1 MELPPGVK
9 KDTSARNF
17 GLGVRSPIPG
27 RRSHELFLLP
37 TAGEEVFVWLLRG
50 RGAPGSVRRAGP
62 AHCAIWRRAAG
73 KLQPGSAGR
82 ARARLRP
89 ARGCGSRAASGRR
102 PGGLGGSEARANAG
116 RWAPELGGRE
126 GCGPGSGVDS
136 RGPGFPQGA
145 RVWPEG
151 NRS

>member
-1 MELPPGVK
+1 MILACNRILRITVSALKLATAYFNVSIRHSPAFKESSHRQWK
-9 KDTSARNF
+9 KTRLTGTSA
-17 GLGVRSPIPG
+17 LGVGSPIPG

-82 ARARLRP
+82 ARARPRP
-89 ARGCGSRAASGRR
+89 ARGCGSRAASGPR
-102 PGGLGGSEARANAG
+102 PGGLGGSEARANA
-116 RWAPELGGRE
+116 RR
-126 GCGPGSGVDS
+126 
-136 RGPGFPQGA
+136 
-145 RVWPEG
+145 
-151 NRS
+151 